1 MDTLLITGTLNGTR
15 HTLEKSTTLD
25 YFFKWSLM
33 RKHHY
38 FTKLV
43 RDTWGKGAELVSVV
57 VKSTGEVMY
66 E

>member
-1 MDTLLITGTLNGTR
+1 METLLITGSLNGTR

-25 YFFKWSLM
+25 YLFKWSPM
-33 RKHHY
+33 RKHRY
-38 FTKLV
+38 FTKLA

-57 VKSTGEVMY
+57 VKSTGEVMH